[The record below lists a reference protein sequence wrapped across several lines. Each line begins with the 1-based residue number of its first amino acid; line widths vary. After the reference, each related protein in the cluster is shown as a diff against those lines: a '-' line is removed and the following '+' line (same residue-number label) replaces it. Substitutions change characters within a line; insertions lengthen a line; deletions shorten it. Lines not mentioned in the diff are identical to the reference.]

1 MVLTSQHGR
10 YVNLISKIR
19 KNQKVFALMGKGSA
33 VNELCRKLREYHMD
47 QVILHVGQDLSYP
60 AEKIQSGTAE
70 ELENENFADLCV
82 ILAENPQP
90 DQVITHGLED
100 EVFLRAKV
108 PMTKSEVRSISLS
121 KLHLTKDSVV
131 YDVGAG
137 TGSIS
142 IEAALQAEDGYVY
155 AIEKKEEAV
164 ELMRENK
171 KKFAA
176 DNLEIVEGLAPE
188 ALEELPSPTHV
199 FVGGSSGNLK
209 TILELVLKKNPQV
222 RIVINCIALET
233 VAEALDCVKTL
244 PVTDV
249 DIAAVSVGKSKEI
262 GRYHMMMGQNPV
274 YVISCTGGKAE

>member
-1 MVLTSQHGR
+1 MYQYKGLG
-10 YVNLISKIR
+10 IKDEEFIR
-19 KNQKVFALMGKGSA
+19 
-33 VNELCRKLREYHMD
+33 
-47 QVILHVGQDLSYP
+47 GQ
-60 AEKIQSGTAE
+60 I
-70 ELENENFADLCV
+70 
-82 ILAENPQP
+82 
-90 DQVITHGLED
+90 
-100 EVFLRAKV
+100 
-108 PMTKSEVRSISLS
+108 PMTKMNIRILS
-121 KLHLTKDSVV
+121 VAKLHLKPDSVV

-209 TILELVLKKNPQV
+209 TILELVLRKNPQV